1 MNIDLKLL
9 KKRIKLKMMHME
21 WYYLY
26 TLKKTQKGMVFKS
39 TYINYKTED
48 WDDTHTKLKSLD
60 MCLGIFNLSAII

>member
-1 MNIDLKLL
+1 
-9 KKRIKLKMMHME
+9 
-21 WYYLY
+21 
-26 TLKKTQKGMVFKS
+26 MVFIG